1 MNNNFIMSSL
11 LAVVDEYGFLWYCGT
26 AEETQTFID
35 NECKN
40 SEDTCDIDF
49 KTVNITEEILNS
61 CNYRGLRRIA
71 TAIKRNNSESYE
83 LIKKGDKSTE
93 GYRKSLLELF
103 ISTPAAEVEIP
114 AAPATEAVIEIPA
127 VPTPVEEK
135 TPTAMVKVPVLF
147 RNENGTTTW
156 GFVESKRLYKAPMND
171 LQVLD
176 SISLILEGNDKYKS
190 PTFQFKKTE
199 DPNIKNKDFVEPY
212 KLKAIFEKVVGKGK
226 GSLCITYFAQCR
238 LIARV
243 QTSRGDKYMI
253 GKKMHQV
260 LMHLRNMLGLGK

>member
-1 MNNNFIMSSL
+1 MNNLMDNL
-11 LAVVDEYGFLWYCGT
+11 LVVIDEDGFLWYCGT

-35 NECKN
+35 EECNDK
-40 SEDTCDIDF
+40 DTCDINF
-49 KTVNITEEILNS
+49 KTVNVTEEILNS
-61 CNYRGLRRIA
+61 CNYRELRRIA
-71 TAIKRNNSESYE
+71 TAVKRNDNESYE
-83 LIKKGDKSTE
+83 LIRNGDKSTE

-103 ISTPAAEVEIP
+103 AASTPAAEVEIP
-114 AAPATEAVIEIPA
+114 AAEDTAIEVPA

-135 TPTAMVKVPVLF
+135 TLAEAPTTMVKVPVLF

-156 GFVESKRLYKAPMND
+156 GFVESRRLYKAPMND

-176 SISLILEGNDKYKS
+176 SISLILEGDDKYKS
-190 PTFQFKKTE
+190 STFQFKKTE
-199 DPNIKNKDFVEPY
+199 DPNLKDKDFVEPY
-212 KLKAIFEKVVGKGK
+212 KLKAIFEKVVGNGK

-243 QTSRGDKYMI
+243 QTNRGDKYMI

-260 LMHLRNMLGLGK
+260 LAHLRNMLGK